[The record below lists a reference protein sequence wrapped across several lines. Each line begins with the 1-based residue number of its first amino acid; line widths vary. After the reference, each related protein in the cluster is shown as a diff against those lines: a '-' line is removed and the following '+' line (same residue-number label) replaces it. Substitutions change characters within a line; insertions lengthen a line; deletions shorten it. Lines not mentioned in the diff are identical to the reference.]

1 MRYCQMVG
9 FLPPNVMVNDRHYRT
24 TGLAGEETYEAD
36 GVISSSVDQ
45 SEIPHENDKSN
56 FGTGYEY
63 DIIDDEVIYVYIEGK
78 WIRYEYYIPE

>member
-1 MRYCQMVG
+1 
-9 FLPPNVMVNDRHYRT
+9 MVNDRHYHT

-45 SEIPHENDKSN
+45 SEIPHEND
-56 FGTGYEY
+56 
-63 DIIDDEVIYVYIEGK
+63 IIDDEVIYVHIEGK